1 MAIEFECP
9 SCNAV
14 MRVPDA
20 YAGKQGRCPQCG
32 TRLLVPVVARPDL
45 NTIPTANDQP
55 GMQPAGQ
62 PVATPITPNAA
73 PTTPAPAPGT
83 RITTRK
89 RSRRRPS
96 RALVIGIP
104 VIGFLLLL
112 GIIAWSLTDKL
123 PTLSGNLAAR
133 MLTEKTLPRIIIP
146 WSDTGLSPDDR
157 QTLQTLLAE
166 KAETLSSELV
176 TCRLIGTDDGI
187 AVQWTAAAAAAWVVV
202 DAVSESEKSLSLW
215 LKKERPRLNALRRTE
230 LLDALSDYCRDKLQQ
245 ATGDQVTIDAAVV
258 RDSVAL
264 NAAVDA
270 LGYAVAAKAGR
281 HVIRATAENE
291 QGQLYFC
298 VPGETQ
304 TITLAG
310 RNSSN
315 GLMFPGTYEVL
326 IAPAPKTAADPA
338 ENESESETQTDSE
351 MKTPEDTQPAP
362 EDKFGEMLKMQPMQQ

>member
-20 YAGKQGRCPQCG
+20 YAGKQGRCPQCE
-32 TRLLVPVVARPDL
+32 TRLLVPVVARPEL
-45 NTIPTANDQP
+45 NTNPTANEQH

-62 PVATPITPNAA
+62 PVATPLKPNAT
-73 PTTPAPAPGT
+73 PTTTAPASSP
-83 RITTRK
+83 RIVTRK

-123 PTLSGNLAAR
+123 PSLSGNLAAS
-133 MLTEKTLPRIIIP
+133 MLTEKNLPRIIIP

-187 AVQWTAAAAAAWVVV
+187 ALQWTAAATAAWVVV
-202 DAVSESEKSLSLW
+202 DAVSESEKSLALW

-245 ATGDQVTIDAAVV
+245 ATGNQTTIDAAFV

-281 HVIRATAENE
+281 RVIRATAENE
-291 QGQLYFC
+291 QGKLYFC

-338 ENESESETQTDSE
+338 ESETESETQTDSE
-351 MKTPEDTQPAP
+351 MKTEEDTQPAA
-362 EDKFGEMLKMQPMQQ
+362 EDKVGEMLKMQPMQQ

>member
-20 YAGKQGRCPQCG
+20 YAGKQGRCPQCE

-45 NTIPTANDQP
+45 NTTATANDQP
-55 GMQPAGQ
+55 AMQPAGQ

-73 PTTPAPAPGT
+73 PTTPAHTPGT

-230 LLDALSDYCRDKLQQ
+230 LLDALSEYCRDKLQQ
-245 ATGDQVTIDAAVV
+245 ATGDQITIDAAVV

-281 HVIRATAENE
+281 RVIRATAENE

-351 MKTPEDTQPAP
+351 
-362 EDKFGEMLKMQPMQQ
+362 DKFGEMLKMQPMQQ

>member
-20 YAGKQGRCPQCG
+20 YAGKQGRCPQCE

-45 NTIPTANDQP
+45 NTNPTAND
-55 GMQPAGQ
+55 QPAGQ

-73 PTTPAPAPGT
+73 PTTPAHTPGT

-230 LLDALSDYCRDKLQQ
+230 LLDALSEYCRDKLQQ
-245 ATGDQVTIDAAVV
+245 ATGDQITIDAAVV

-281 HVIRATAENE
+281 RVIRATAENE

>member
-9 SCNAV
+9 SCSAV

-20 YAGKQGRCPQCG
+20 YAGKQGRCPQCE

-45 NTIPTANDQP
+45 STAAATDARP
-55 GMQPAGQ
+55 GIQPATQ
-62 PVATPITPNAA
+62 PVASPLPTAPPPPAA
-73 PTTPAPAPGT
+73 EPVSTART
-83 RITTRK
+83 TTRK

-112 GIIAWSLTDKL
+112 GIIAASLTGKL
-123 PTLSGNLAAR
+123 PDLNGNLSAR
-133 MLTEKTLPRIIIP
+133 MLAEKSLPRIIIP

-157 QTLQTLLAE
+157 RNLQTILTD

-187 AVQWTAAAAAAWVVV
+187 AVQWTASAGAAWITV
-202 DAVSESEKSLSLW
+202 DAVSETEKPLSLW

-245 ATGDQVTIDAAVV
+245 AAGDEISIDAAAV

-264 NAAVDA
+264 NSGVDA

-281 HVIRATAENE
+281 RVLRATAENE

-298 VPGETQ
+298 VPNETQ
-304 TITLAG
+304 AITLAG
-310 RNSSN
+310 RNGSS
-315 GLMFPGTYEVL
+315 GLLFPGTYQVM

-338 ENESESETQTDSE
+338 ENETESKTQTDAA

-362 EDKFGEMLKMQPMQQ
+362 EDKFGKMLNMQPMQQ